1 MALIKKALGAPAAP
15 SLWSLDTR
23 LRRYGTGSFLD
34 GAFNGSHKRR
44 WIAKLALRQPT
55 AQHGKKVKIYC
66 KCIKNMY
73 LQGDGSVSRNL
84 LE

>member
-1 MALIKKALGAPAAP
+1 VKP
-15 SLWSLDTR
+15 
-23 LRRYGTGSFLD
+23 
-34 GAFNGSHKRR
+34 
-44 WIAKLALRQPT
+44 ALRQPP

-73 LQGDGSVSRNL
+73 LHNIGSVSRNL